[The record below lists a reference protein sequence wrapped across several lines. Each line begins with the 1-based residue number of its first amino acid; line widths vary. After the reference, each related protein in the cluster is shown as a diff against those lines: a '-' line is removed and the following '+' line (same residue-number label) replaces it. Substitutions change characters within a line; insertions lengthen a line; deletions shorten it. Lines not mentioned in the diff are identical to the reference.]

1 MSTTYNAT
9 ALGQAAA
16 STRRV
21 SNAFKR
27 YWDPL
32 LERRKRH
39 RLRVNLSNL
48 NDMELMDIGITRG
61 EVDYVVLNLSID
73 PRGVRSTPPMRDQRP
88 NGG

>member
-1 MSTTYNAT
+1 MNTTHNAT

-16 STRRV
+16 SKRF
-21 SNAFKR
+21 SNVFKR

-32 LERRKRH
+32 QARRKRH
-39 RLRVNLSNL
+39 TLRANLSSL
-48 NDMELMDIGITRG
+48 SDVQLMDIGITRG

-88 NGG
+88 NGR